1 MAIKVPYDLK
11 GLEQWA
17 SNLEL
22 EIIPSGKNGRFMAE
36 DYIYKIREYFLDM
49 KYQNSIP
56 KKILMALSR
65 KSPML
70 AVRIDKYSTD
80 FQDEVAISDNY
91 RYEEKLNGIRAF
103 LVFDGK
109 ELSVFSRHN
118 SREDLLPIEITNNIK
133 QIKYF
138 NDNKL
143 GEKLFEKYPF
153 TFQVDGELDMP
164 DDSVDK
170 MKASGNLSET
180 STKLQ
185 AVTTL
190 INSLEKKAVAVQ
202 NDLEIELNFNL
213 FDCVNYKDKNIDSLP
228 LNKRLKALEIIKE
241 YLKEFTFLNIKDVR
255 YALTKE
261 EKENLLKEMIL
272 TGKEGIVAKDINSP
286 YRSDSNRDETWV
298 KIKPSV
304 TYRNRIIAE
313 NKGTTDEDDEGE
325 DTFNN
330 DLDLGIDTINIGNDP
345 KFKDTIDAFITG
357 YIAGKGNFT
366 GYIGA
371 VELSTYIVKPN
382 GDRYKHIIAW
392 ISGFDME
399 TRERLTT
406 TVNGE
411 PVLNSKYFGEVWE
424 IDGQGIS
431 PINKRLNHA
440 RLIQIRTDKS
450 PEECET
456 PEEILN
462 YIL

>member
-1 MAIKVPYDLK
+1 MAIKVPYDLN
-11 GLEQWA
+11 GLAEWA
-17 SNLEL
+17 DELEL
-22 EIIPSGKNGRFMAE
+22 EVEPTGKKGRFMAE
-36 DYIYKIREYFLDM
+36 DYIYKIREYFLNK
-49 KYQNSIP
+49 KYGNNLP
-56 KKILMALSR
+56 KKIEMALLR

-70 AVRIDKYSTD
+70 AVRIDKYSEE
-80 FQDEVAISDNY
+80 FQDEVAVSDNY

-103 LVFDGK
+103 MIFDGK

-153 TFQVDGELDMP
+153 TFQVDGELDMNE
-164 DDSVDK
+164 DSVDR
-170 MKASGNLSET
+170 MKSSGNLSET

-190 INSLEKKAVAVQ
+190 MNSLEKKAVAVQ
-202 NDLEIELNFNL
+202 NDLEIELSFNL
-213 FDCVNYKDKNIDSLP
+213 FDCVNYKNKNIDSLP

-241 YLKEFTFLNIKDVR
+241 HLKDFPFLNIKDVR
-255 YALTKE
+255 FALTKE
-261 EKENLLKEMIL
+261 EKEALLNEMIL

-286 YRSDSNRDETWV
+286 YRSDHNRDETWV

-313 NKGTTDEDDEGE
+313 NKGSIDTDEE
-325 DTFNN
+325 DIVSDNI
-330 DLDLGIDTINIGNDP
+330 DLGIDTLNIGNEP
-345 KFKDTIDAFITG
+345 KFKDTIDAFITKSV
-357 YIAGKGNFT
+357 AGKGNFT

-382 GDRYKHIIAW
+382 GERYKHIIAW

-399 TRERLTT
+399 TRSRLTEI
-406 TVNGE
+406 VDSE
-411 PVLNSKYFGEVWE
+411 PVLNKKYLGEVWE

-431 PINKRLNHA
+431 PISKRLNHA
-440 RLIQIRTDKS
+440 RLIQIREDKS

-462 YIL
+462 YII